1 MDINL
6 SLFLL
11 LWLFSVPF
19 SPAHSE
25 VLSPRQAIALFDVQ
39 ATMRRDGVL
48 DVRENLH
55 FRARN
60 RQIKH
65 GFFRDLPRM
74 WVRPDGNAALL
85 TYHVIGVTRDGK
97 TRAPASALAPGT
109 MRIVV
114 GDEQTFL
121 PEGDYRYRALS
132 GQQRVYPR

>member
-1 MDINL
+1 MKWTLICRF
-6 SLFLL
+6 FLL

-25 VLSPRQAIALFDVQ
+25 VLSPWQEAIALFDVQ
-39 ATMRRDGVL
+39 ATMRQDGVL

-55 FRARN
+55 FQARN

-97 TRAPASALAPGT
+97 
-109 MRIVV
+109 
-114 GDEQTFL
+114 
-121 PEGDYRYRALS
+121 PE
-132 GQQRVYPR
+132 P